1 MGKERVTIAI
11 PKELYAQIKQEIDGT
26 GFSSPSEWIKY
37 VLRQTLSASKTT
49 TDKSLISF
57 PYLSGDRD

>member
-11 PKELYAQIKQEIDGT
+11 PKELYSKIKQEIDGT

-37 VLRQTLSASKTT
+37 VLRQTLSSSQTSK
-49 TDKSLISF
+49 DKSLISF
-57 PYLSGDRD
+57 PYLTGDRD